1 MVRATVFGMAVSK
14 RTMTKFA
21 EVCSSDGTI
30 GGIERLFEAVG
41 FFKPDDWECPD
52 CSKRRATAM
61 AYQNE
66 IDVDDREQERRLLD
80 VYSDGLL
87 DFCTWNNES
96 SKDAKVF
103 IHALRRDGFTVD
115 DNGAITIPAGG
126 AVLLPLERFDRLG
139 DPHVLQEHLDRISNS
154 IASEPATAI
163 GASKSLFE
171 STMKFVLEDYGE
183 PYDNGDDILAL
194 YKKVAALLKI
204 NADAVPASAK
214 GSQAAH
220 KALRSMSATAQSVA
234 ELANELSWRH
244 GKTTRSAAE
253 ERHARLTYNA
263 THTVVEFVLD
273 TWHVRRE
280 VEQQAVS

>member
-1 MVRATVFGMAVSK
+1 MNRFGD
-14 RTMTKFA
+14 
-21 EVCSSDGTI
+21 VCTSGATI
-30 GGIERLFEAVG
+30 GRIERLFESVG
-41 FFKPDDWECPD
+41 FFKPEDWKCPD
-52 CSKRRATAM
+52 YSMRWSTAM

-66 IDVDDREQERRLLD
+66 VDVADREQEQRLLQ

-87 DFCTWNNES
+87 EFGTWNDEI
-96 SKDAKVF
+96 SKEAKVF
-103 IHALRRDGFTVD
+103 IQVLRRDGFAVD
-115 DNGAITIPAGG
+115 DSGVITIPTGS

-139 DPHVLQEHLDRISNS
+139 DPHVLQEHLDRVSSSISS
-154 IASEPATAI
+154 DPATAI

-194 YKKVAALLKI
+194 YKKVAELLKL
-204 NADAVPASAK
+204 NADAVPDSAK
-214 GSQAAH
+214 GSQAAQ

-244 GKTTRSAAE
+244 GKTTRSAAQ

-263 THTVVEFVLD
+263 TRTVVEFVLD

-280 VEQQAVS
+280 AERQAVS